1 MTHQLA
7 ARPIRF
13 TADTAA
19 HRRWLETLGATVV
32 TDAPGWT
39 VLAIGSGRL
48 ALHAASEDRP
58 AGLTTLGWEVA
69 DLDAWHARTR
79 ATVPGTLG
87 EAPHGRAVTVTAPDG
102 TTFTVDPVA
111 APEQPAPADPALSVL
126 PIWVTQDVDGA
137 RDILRGMGAQGRLV
151 ADSNVW
157 TDYTLPGGGMVAVHD
172 TDGEPEVELAF
183 EFDGDVETLIPALRE
198 VGVEALL
205 IDETYGRTLQVPD
218 LDNPGRTIWINEAQ
232 RDLYGYRRMG

>member
-1 MTHQLA
+1 MTQQLT

-13 TADTAA
+13 TADIAA
-19 HRRWLETLGATVV
+19 HRRWLEALGATVV

-39 VLAIGSGRL
+39 VLAVGSGRL
-48 ALHAASEDRP
+48 ALHDASEDRP
-58 AGLTTLGWEVA
+58 SGLTTLGWEVA
-69 DLDAWHARTR
+69 DLDAWHEHTR
-79 ATVPGTLG
+79 DAVPGTLG
-87 EAPHGRAVTVTAPDG
+87 EAPHGRAVSVTAPDG
-102 TTFTVDPVA
+102 TEFTVDPA
-111 APEQPAPADPALSVL
+111 ADPEQPTPDDPALAVL

-137 RDILRGMGAQGRLV
+137 RGILAAMGARGRLV

-157 TDYTLPGGGMVAVHD
+157 TDYALEGGGLAAVHD

-183 EFDGDVETLIPALRE
+183 EFDGDVETLIPVLRG

-218 LDNPGRTIWINEAQ
+218 PDSPGRTIWINEAQ
-232 RDLYGYRRMG
+232 RDLYGYRRMD